1 MPLNSVRRTASGN
14 PMLPIKAARVLRDL
28 YVCRGI
34 PAPGKVVAQHKPVEV
49 PA

>member
-1 MPLNSVRRTASGN
+1 MPLNNARRMPSGN
-14 PMLPIKAARVLRDL
+14 PMIPIKAARMLRDL

-34 PAPGKVVAQHKPVEV
+34 PAPGKVLQKRQEV